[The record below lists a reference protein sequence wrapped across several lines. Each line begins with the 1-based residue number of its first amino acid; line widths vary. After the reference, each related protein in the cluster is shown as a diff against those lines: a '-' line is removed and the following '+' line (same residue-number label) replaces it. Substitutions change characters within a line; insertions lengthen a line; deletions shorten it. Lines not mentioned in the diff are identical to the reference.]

1 MKKTNISNLLQSISV
16 LATLR
21 VVVNGNYSTILKQKL
36 TNYSIYYILYFANLI
51 VKIKEE
57 EEEKKEKSQFNEQS
71 EKFQFNELIQ
81 HVPKKKVFESCS
93 RESRSRKLMMERG
106 VKKSDV
112 TCEIAF
118 RPIVSPYT
126 CHLKKE
132 EKKNDKIGLPI
143 GGQRK

>member
-1 MKKTNISNLLQSISV
+1 
-16 LATLR
+16 
-21 VVVNGNYSTILKQKL
+21 
-36 TNYSIYYILYFANLI
+36 
-51 VKIKEE
+51 
-57 EEEKKEKSQFNEQS
+57 
-71 EKFQFNELIQ
+71 
-81 HVPKKKVFESCS
+81 
-93 RESRSRKLMMERG
+93 MMERG